1 MDLKGDLAGIVG
13 SEYISDDPVILEAYV
28 RDNSF
33 SAPQKPRF
41 VVKPKNVDEVQGIVK
56 WANRTGTPLVPVSS
70 DPPHSRGDT
79 VPSLGGAV
87 IVYLG
92 RMKQITRINRRNK
105 MVMVEP
111 GVTFSQLEPELAKEG
126 LRLPMP
132 LLPRASKSVMT
143 SCIEREPH
151 LIPKYHWEMAEPV
164 RCLEVVW
171 GNGDRFT
178 TGDAGTANLSLERQ
192 WEIGLSQAEPYGP
205 GQVDFM
211 RFVQGAQGTMGI
223 VTWASLKCE
232 VLPRL
237 QKLFFVQSEKLDD
250 LFDFTYKILRF
261 RYGDELLLLNN
272 SSLASILGKEDDQV
286 RALRKELPQWVLIL
300 CVAGYDTL
308 PKKRVEFQESDI
320 RDIAQ
325 QFGLSLESTI
335 PGAVDKQVLE
345 VLSPSKETCWKLSYK
360 GGYQDIFFI
369 TTLNRTS
376 EFVKTMYSLSESR
389 GYPTSDIG
397 IYIQPVIQGVACHC
411 EFNLPYDP
419 TDPREVTKVKELLA
433 EASEA
438 LIKEGAFFSRPYGIW
453 ADMAFN
459 RDAQTTVV
467 LKKIKGIF
475 DPNNVMN
482 PGKLCF

>member
-1 MDLKGDLAGIVG
+1 MDLKEELASVVG
-13 SEYISDDPVILEAYV
+13 SEYVSDDPATLEAYV

-33 SAPQKPRF
+33 AAPQRPVL

-56 WANRTGTPLVPVSS
+56 LANQTGTPLVPVSS
-70 DPPHSRGDT
+70 DPPHSHGDT
-79 VPSLGGAV
+79 VPSLEGAV
-87 IVYLG
+87 IVNLG
-92 RMKQITRINRRNK
+92 RMKQIIRINRRNK
-105 MVMVEP
+105 IAMVEP
-111 GVTFSQLEPELAKEG
+111 GVTFSQLEPELTKEG
-126 LRLPMP
+126 LRLPTP

-164 RCLEVVW
+164 RCLEVIW
-171 GNGDRFT
+171 GNGDKFT

-192 WEIGLSQAEPYGP
+192 WELGLSQVEPYGP

-223 VTWASLKCE
+223 VTWVSLKCE

-237 QKLFFVQSEKLDD
+237 QKLFFVPSEKLDD
-250 LFDFTYKILRF
+250 LFDFTYRVLRF

-272 SSLASILGKEDDQV
+272 SNLASILGGGADQA
-286 RALRKELPQWVLIL
+286 RALRKKLPQWVLIL

-308 PKKRVEFQESDI
+308 PRERVEFQESDI

-325 QFGLSLESTI
+325 QFGLRLEPAI
-335 PGAVDKQVLE
+335 PGAVDRQVLE
-345 VLSPSKETCWKLSYK
+345 VLSRPSREPYWKLSYK

-369 TTLNRTS
+369 TTLNRTP
-376 EFVKTMYSLSESR
+376 EFVETMYSLSEAR

-419 TDPREVTKVKELLA
+419 TDPKEVTTVKELLT

-438 LIKEGAFFSRPYGIW
+438 LMK
-453 ADMAFN
+453 
-459 RDAQTTVV
+459 
-467 LKKIKGIF
+467 
-475 DPNNVMN
+475 
-482 PGKLCF
+482 